1 MQKGDKIYFVLAG
14 LFISVLLITNVVGTK
29 LFQPFGLTIN
39 LAGNKQALLLT
50 SGIIAYPIT
59 FFMTDLV
66 SEIYGKKRAD
76 FMVILGFCFSLV
88 LMGFINLVSVLPTP
102 NADFQNAYETV
113 FSSTFRLIFG
123 SMLAYTIA
131 QLNDNFLFHFIRRLT
146 KGKHLWLR
154 NTASTATSQLLDTAT
169 VNTIFFYNNPATAA
183 FVPNEDIIIVIL
195 ANYIFKFLIAMTD
208 TPFVYIAVYYLRK
221 YLGLKGYEHFVSQ
234 NK

>member
-1 MQKGDKIYFVLAG
+1 MQKGDRIYFVLAG

-29 LFQPFGLTIN
+29 LFQPFGLTVN
-39 LAGNKQALLLT
+39 LAGSEQALLLT

-88 LMGFINLVSVLPTP
+88 MMGFINIVGMLPTP
-102 NADFQNAYETV
+102 ITEFQNAYEVV

-131 QLNDNFLFHFIRRLT
+131 QLNDNYLFHYIRRLT

-183 FVPNEDIIIVIL
+183 FVPNEDIIVVII

-221 YLGLKGYEHFVSQ
+221 YLGLKGYKHFETKNS
-234 NK
+234 